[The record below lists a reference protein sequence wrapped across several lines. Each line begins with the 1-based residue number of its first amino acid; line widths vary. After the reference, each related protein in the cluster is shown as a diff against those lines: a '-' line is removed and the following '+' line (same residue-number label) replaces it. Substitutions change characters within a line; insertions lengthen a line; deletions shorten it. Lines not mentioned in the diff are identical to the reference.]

1 MDGCT
6 LTGGRHHGSG
16 WGAIGANEA
25 AVSGR
30 PAQPA
35 ARPIRASILRLGPRE
50 GAPGAMR
57 GGPGLVGEVWAVIE
71 HVGRAGLGLAGL
83 KTGGGSA

>member
-1 MDGCT
+1 MRPLCPGAQRSR
-6 LTGGRHHGSG
+6 RHL
-16 WGAIGANEA
+16 
-25 AVSGR
+25 
-30 PAQPA
+30 
-35 ARPIRASILRLGPRE
+35 PIRASILRLDPRE

-57 GGPGLVGEVWAVIE
+57 GGPGLVGEVCAVIE